1 MRTLILAG
9 SFREAAT
16 YARGKELRYYR
27 FASSASAVQNFPAQR
42 VVELPGFARRAD
54 QHALKAV
61 ARRVV
66 ARGGEWVKDEYVP
79 PVVEQTVE
87 EKLASFTRSDWLFG
101 NVPET
106 APDSA
111 IPLENKGSGCG
122 QKKAPR
128 ATKSAKTAPKPVPA
142 DDLFEA

>member
-42 VVELPGFARRAD
+42 VVELPGFARRA
-54 QHALKAV
+54 
-61 ARRVV
+61 
-66 ARGGEWVKDEYVP
+66 EWVKDEYVP